1 MDRPARG
8 GGGVVSALRHVPFA
22 LVWSGALIS
31 NVGTLME
38 STTQSWLVFDQSHS
52 TTQSGLLTFVT
63 TFFAAPLVLFMGLVA
78 DRVDRRRLLL
88 TFQVLMMLIA
98 AVQAFFAHQGW
109 VAPWMV
115 ITIALFGGM
124 AAGAAGPAWH
134 SLVPDL
140 VPREDLSSAIG
151 LNSAQYNTARVL
163 GPMLAGWVIAH
174 WGFAF
179 AFDLNV
185 VSFALVILALMGR
198 AKPRESAGPP
208 KHWREELGAAF
219 RMARQHRGIA
229 TLIATGAAFIVFAG
243 PILALLPALADSV
256 RPGDVTAYSHLLAAF
271 GMGAVFGVLLMPRL
285 ATRLSKQRTIAL
297 FALLVGSSFVA
308 LAASHELWIS
318 QAILFVFGIG
328 WCILLTMQNM
338 ALQMLVPDAMRGRI
352 MSVNVLAFFI
362 FQPGGQLG
370 FGYLASRIPLTT
382 TLVIMGAG
390 SAVVGVWHLLFRVPE
405 IESVPVIT
413 LTREELPALGGVPLA
428 VRRSP
433 EES

>member
-1 MDRPARG
+1 
-8 GGGVVSALRHVPFA
+8 VSALRHVPFA

-38 STTQSWLVFDQSHS
+38 GTTQAWLVYEQSHD
-52 TTQSGLLTFVT
+52 TRLSGLLTFVT

-88 TFQVLMMLIA
+88 VFQILMMLIA
-98 AVQAFFAHQGW
+98 GVQAFAAHRGW
-109 VAPWMV
+109 VEPWMV
-115 ITIALFGGM
+115 ITIALFGGV

-140 VPREDLSSAIG
+140 VPREDLGSAIG
-151 LNSAQYNTARVL
+151 LNSAQYNTARVI

-185 VSFALVILALMGR
+185 VSFGLVILALIGR
-198 AKPRESAGPP
+198 AKPRESAERPGP
-208 KHWREELGAAF
+208 WREELGTAL

-243 PILALLPALADSV
+243 PILALLPALADGI
-256 RPGDVTAYSHLLAAF
+256 RPGEVTAYSHLLAAF
-271 GMGAVFGVLLMPRL
+271 GMGAVLGVIVLPHL
-285 ATRLSKQRTIAL
+285 ALTKQRTIAI
-297 FALLVGSSFVA
+297 FALLVGASLVA
-308 LAASHELWIS
+308 LAASRELLLS
-318 QAILFVFGIG
+318 QAILFVFGFG
-328 WCILLTMQNM
+328 WCILLTMQNT

-390 SAVVGVWHLLFRVPE
+390 AALVGLWHLVFRVPE
-405 IESVPVIT
+405 IESVPFVTEMKGEIPT
-413 LTREELPALGGVPLA
+413 FGGLPTA